1 MNVDAVRTKLLL
13 ALRAIAT
20 ADDGLARAYMREL
33 EALVKAMS
41 FLPETKELAQALQPE
56 MASGIGYY
64 SFPPCS
70 PETLDE
76 CIRVFVQ
83 AERST
88 DSVPGHVWD
97 FFKAVL
103 VMLMPAKS
111 VPAERLLFLMSDE
124 GCAIDSYQ
132 SLCAAVDRLNDYT
145 VYPKAVTLDRCTLVA
160 EKNLPAEQL
169 CALSADELR
178 DLALELGFRR
188 LENSLTIFEQRRQ
201 FRRRCQ
207 EFQQPAAKRQR
218 TE

>member
-1 MNVDAVRTKLLL
+1 MDVETARNKLRL
-13 ALRAIAT
+13 ALRAIAN
-20 ADDGLARAYMREL
+20 ADGGLAQTYMHEL

-41 FLPETKELAQALQPE
+41 FLPETRELAQALQPE

-76 CIRVFVQ
+76 CIRAFVQ
-83 AERST
+83 VERST
-88 DSVPGHVWD
+88 VSVPGHVWD
-97 FFKAVL
+97 FFTAVL
-103 VMLMPAKS
+103 VLLVPTKS
-111 VPAERLLFLMSDE
+111 VPAERLLFFMSDE

-160 EKNLPAEQL
+160 KKKLSAEQL
-169 CALSADELR
+169 CALPADELR
-178 DLALELGFRR
+178 DLTLELGFRC
-188 LENSLTIFEQRRQ
+188 LESTLSSVEQRLQ
-201 FRRRCQ
+201 FRKRCH
-207 EFQQPAAKRQR
+207 EFQQPEAKRQR